1 MRGRKPKSFQ
11 QQKNEG
17 DPSKRGKHK
26 LDERLASEPK
36 PPAGLPSCPRHLKGR
51 ARSAWMFWSEE
62 LKGMKLD
69 KRPDAQML
77 EGACWAYARAVEAE
91 LIRDRDGSIVYEKTI
106 TEDGE
111 VIILKTKKHPAVE
124 VGNRAWL
131 LVRAFCSEFGLSP
144 ASRARL
150 TIDKPD
156 GDADADFMRSLA
168 APRVKSEGS
177 PLVQ

>member
-1 MRGRKPKSFQ
+1 
-11 QQKNEG
+11 
-17 DPSKRGKHK
+17 
-26 LDERLASEPK
+26 
-36 PPAGLPSCPRHLKGR
+36 
-51 ARSAWMFWSEE
+51 MFWSEE
-62 LKGMKLD
+62 LKTMKLD

-91 LIRDRDGSIVYEKTI
+91 LVRDRDGSIIYDKVI
-106 TEDGE
+106 AEDGE

-124 VGNRAWL
+124 IGNRAWL

-144 ASRARL
+144 ASRTRL
-150 TIDKPD
+150 TPDKSD
-156 GDADADFMRSLA
+156 GDSDAEFMKSLS